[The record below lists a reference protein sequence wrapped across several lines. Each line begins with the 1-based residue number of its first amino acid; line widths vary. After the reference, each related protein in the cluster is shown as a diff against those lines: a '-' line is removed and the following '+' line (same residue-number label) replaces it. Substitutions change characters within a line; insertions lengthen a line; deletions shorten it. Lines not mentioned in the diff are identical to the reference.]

1 MVSSA
6 VDDKTSADFSPCRTY
21 RYALWRTW
29 DKTEPYVLFI
39 CLNPSTADETE
50 NDPTVTR
57 CIDFAKQ
64 WGYGRLCM
72 ANLFAFR
79 ATQPKDLKQAKDP
92 VGDANDKWLSKLH
105 RDAGL
110 VVAAWGNDGKFLGR
124 ADEVTKQL
132 SNLSCLKINVSG
144 EPAHP
149 LYLKKGLR
157 PTPYIKQ

>member
-1 MVSSA
+1 
-6 VDDKTSADFSPCRTY
+6 
-21 RYALWRTW
+21 
-29 DKTEPYVLFI
+29 
-39 CLNPSTADETE
+39 
-50 NDPTVTR
+50 
-57 CIDFAKQ
+57 
-64 WGYGRLCM
+64 M

-132 SNLSCLKINVSG
+132 SNLYCLKINKSG

-149 LYLKKGLR
+149 LYLKKGLK
-157 PTPYIKQ
+157 PTPYIKQQEI